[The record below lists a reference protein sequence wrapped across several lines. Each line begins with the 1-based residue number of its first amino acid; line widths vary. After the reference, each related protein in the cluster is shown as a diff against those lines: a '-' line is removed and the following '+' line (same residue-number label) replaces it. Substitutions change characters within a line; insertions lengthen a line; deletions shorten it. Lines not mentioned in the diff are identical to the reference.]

1 MSFEFGKMKIMSN
14 CCKSNFGGEVGRDI
28 SLFEMSQ
35 REDGSEEVKKARTDN
50 S

>member
-1 MSFEFGKMKIMSN
+1 MSFEFGKMIMSN
-14 CCKSNFGGEVGRDI
+14 CCKSNFGGEVDRDI

-35 REDGSEEVKKARTDN
+35 REDGNEEIKKTRTDN